1 MTKHDELLNVHGVA
15 RVFRLPVAWV
25 QAEADRG
32 RLPCLRVGRRR
43 LFSLR
48 AVRAALVERAGTE
61 PEDANDPDDE
71 GGQEL
76 LAKAAAVRRA
86 LEGAL

>member
-32 RLPCLRVGRRR
+32 ALPCLRVGRRR
-43 LFSLR
+43 LFSLA
-48 AVRAALVERAGTE
+48 AVRAALVKRAAERKEVAPT
-61 PEDANDPDDE
+61 
-71 GGQEL
+71 
-76 LAKAAAVRRA
+76 
-86 LEGAL
+86 